1 MNNIHSTAI
10 VSSKAKLGDNIVV
23 GPYAII
29 EDDVEIGND
38 CSIGPHACIYD
49 GARISDRVKIFQA
62 ASISN
67 VPQDL
72 KFNNEKSYLHI
83 GSDTT
88 IRECATLHRGTSEG
102 GATHVGKNCLIMAY
116 AHIAH
121 DCEIGDEVI
130 LSNGV
135 QVAGHSTIEHH
146 VIVGGLTGVHQFSKV
161 GQYSMV
167 GACKLVSSDIPP
179 YVLASGYPIRFEGLN
194 SVGLRRRGFPKEAI
208 ATLKDIY
215 NILYS
220 SGLTFTKARDKI
232 AEDYNDNFY
241 AQNVL
246 QFINKSDRGII
257 RK

>member
-1 MNNIHSTAI
+1 
-10 VSSKAKLGDNIVV
+10 
-23 GPYAII
+23 
-29 EDDVEIGND
+29 
-38 CSIGPHACIYD
+38 
-49 GARISDRVKIFQA
+49 
-62 ASISN
+62 
-67 VPQDL
+67 
-72 KFNNEKSYLHI
+72 
-83 GSDTT
+83 
-88 IRECATLHRGTSEG
+88 
-102 GATHVGKNCLIMAY
+102 MAY

-130 LSNGV
+130 LSNTV

-146 VIVGGLTGVHQFSKV
+146 VIIGGVTGVHQFSKI

-167 GACKLVSSDIPP
+167 GACKMVSMDVPP

-232 AEDYNDNFY
+232 AENYIDNFY

-246 QFINKSDRGII
+246 EFIKKSDRGII

>member
-1 MNNIHSTAI
+1 MNNIHPTAI
-10 VSSKAKLGDNIVV
+10 VSSKAKLGSGISVD
-23 GPYAII
+23 PYAII

-38 CSIGPHACIYD
+38 CSIGPHACIYN

-72 KFNNEKSYLHI
+72 KFGNEKSYLYI
-83 GSDTT
+83 NSDTT
-88 IRECATLHRGTSEG
+88 VRECATLHRATSEG

-130 LSNGV
+130 LSNAV

-146 VIVGGLTGVHQFSKV
+146 VIMGGLTGIHQFSKV

-194 SVGLRRRGFPKEAI
+194 SVGLRRRGFSNEDITTIKE
-208 ATLKDIY
+208 IY
-215 NILYS
+215 KILFS
-220 SGLTFTKARDKI
+220 SGLIISKAKEKI
-232 AEDYNDNFY
+232 AEDFKENIY
-241 AQNVL
+241 AKNIL
-246 QFINKSDRGII
+246 EFINKSDRGII

>member
-1 MNNIHSTAI
+1 MNKIHPTAI

-23 GPYAII
+23 GPYAIV
-29 EDDVEIGND
+29 EDDVEIGNES
-38 CSIGPHACIYD
+38 SIGPHACIYN
-49 GARISDRVKIFQA
+49 GARISERVKIFQS

-72 KFNNEKSYLHI
+72 KFNNEKSYLFI
-83 GSDTT
+83 DSDTT

-102 GATHVGKNCLIMAY
+102 GATHIGKNCLIMAY
-116 AHIAH
+116 VHIAH

-135 QVAGHSTIEHH
+135 QVAGHSTIENQ
-146 VIVGGLTGVHQFSKV
+146 VTIGGLTGVHQFSKI
-161 GQYSMV
+161 GQLTMV

-179 YVLASGYPIRFEGLN
+179 YILASGYPIRFAGLN
-194 SVGLRRRGFPKEAI
+194 SIGMRRRGFPNEAI
-208 ATLKDIY
+208 ATLKEIY
-215 NILYS
+215 KILYS

-232 AEDYNDNFY
+232 ADDYKDNFY

-246 QFINKSDRGII
+246 EFISKSNRGII

>member
-1 MNNIHSTAI
+1 MNNIHPTAI
-10 VSSKAKLGDNIVV
+10 VSSKAKLGENIVV

-29 EDDVEIGND
+29 EDDVEIGNE

-62 ASISN
+62 ASVSN

-72 KFNNEKSYLHI
+72 KFNKEKSYLYI
-83 GSDTT
+83 DSDTT

-146 VIVGGLTGVHQFSKV
+146 VIIGGLTGVHQFSKI
-161 GQYSMV
+161 GQYSMA

-179 YVLASGYPIRFEGLN
+179 YVLASGYPIRFAGLN

-215 NILYS
+215 NIFYS
-220 SGLTFTKARDKI
+220 SGLTFSKAKEKI
-232 AEDYNDNFY
+232 AENYRDNFY

-246 QFINKSDRGII
+246 DFINKSDRGII

>member
-1 MNNIHSTAI
+1 MNTIHPTAI
-10 VSSKAKLGDNIVV
+10 VSSKAKLGDNIIVS
-23 GPYAII
+23 PYAII

-38 CSIGPHACIYD
+38 CSIGPHACIYN
-49 GARISDRVKIFQA
+49 GARISDRVKIFQS

-72 KFNNEKSYLHI
+72 KFSNEKSFLYI

-88 IRECATLHRGTSEG
+88 IRECVTLHRGTSEG

-116 AHIAH
+116 SHIAH
-121 DCEIGDEVI
+121 DCEIGDDII

-146 VIVGGLTGVHQFSKV
+146 VIIGGLTGVHQFSKI

-167 GACKLVSSDIPP
+167 GASKLVSSDIPP

-194 SVGLRRRGFPKEAI
+194 SIGLRRRGFSNEDISSIKE
-208 ATLKDIY
+208 IY
-215 NILYS
+215 KILFT
-220 SGLTFTKARDKI
+220 SGLTFTKAKEKI
-232 AEDYNDNFY
+232 AEDFKYNIY
-241 AQNVL
+241 AQTIL
-246 QFINKSDRGII
+246 EFINKSDRGII